1 MNLNDLG
8 WNNFFN
14 LSFQQ
19 YSQPGCIPAR
29 IAREERLNYHA
40 YCEAGDLIA
49 ELSGKVRY
57 MTGDRSSLPT
67 VGDWVAVET
76 RPGDSRGI
84 IQGVL
89 PRKSCFSRKVAGLT
103 TEEQA
108 LAANVDTVFLVTGLD
123 NDFNLRR
130 AERYLTVA
138 WDSGAVPVVLL
149 NKADLCND
157 IGKSMAEIES
167 VAFGVPIFPVSA
179 ERGDGLEYLNE
190 YLTAGSTVAFL
201 GSSGVGKSTLINRL
215 LGTDRLK
222 PREVRKHDGRGRH
235 TTTWRELILL
245 PNGATVIDTPGLR
258 EVQLWTDE
266 DSIGKAF
273 DDVETLSS
281 QCRFR
286 DCSHSKEP
294 GCAVRDAI
302 QSGKLDPGR
311 LKSFLKMQK
320 ELRHLS
326 IRKDQRAR
334 LEERDK
340 WKKIAQWSRRMRKG
354 R

>member
-19 YSQPGCIPAR
+19 YNQSGCVPAR
-29 IAREERLNYHA
+29 IARQDRQAYFA

-49 ELSGKVRY
+49 ELSGKMRY
-57 MTGDRSSLPT
+57 EAADRSELPT
-67 VGDWVAVET
+67 VGDWVAINAQST
-76 RPGDSRGI
+76 GGRGT
-84 IQGVL
+84 IQAVL
-89 PRKSCFSRKVAGLT
+89 PRKSCFSRKVAGFT

-108 LAANVDTVFLVTGLD
+108 LAANVDTVFLVTDLD
-123 NDFNLRR
+123 SDFNLRR
-130 AERYLTVA
+130 SERYLTVA

-149 NKADLCND
+149 NKADLCD
-157 IGKSMAEIES
+157 DVGKFTAKINS
-167 VAFGVPIFPVSA
+167 VAFGVPIYPVSA
-179 ERGDGLEYLNE
+179 ARGDGLESLNE
-190 YLTAGSTVAFL
+190 YLTAGSTIAFL

-222 PREVRKHDGRGRH
+222 TRDVRSHDGRGRH

-245 PNGATVIDTPGLR
+245 PNGAAVIDTPGLR

-266 DSIGKAF
+266 DSLGKTF
-273 DDVETLSS
+273 DDVEVLSS

-286 DCSHSKEP
+286 DCSHIKEP
-294 GCAVRDAI
+294 GCAVREAI
-302 QSGKLDPGR
+302 RSGRLDPAR

-326 IRKDQRAR
+326 TRKDQRAR

-340 WKKIAQWSRRMRKG
+340 WKKIAQWSRRMRKN

>member
-14 LSFQQ
+14 LNFQQ
-19 YSQPGCIPAR
+19 YRELGCTPAR
-29 IAREERLNYHA
+29 IARQDKQSYLA
-40 YCEAGDLIA
+40 YCESGDLIA
-49 ELSGKVRY
+49 ELSGKMRY
-57 MTGDRSSLPT
+57 EAADRSELPT
-67 VGDWVAVET
+67 VGDWVAVEG
-76 RPGDSRGI
+76 RPADGRGTI
-84 IQGVL
+84 HAVL
-89 PRKSCFSRKVAGLT
+89 PRKSCFSRKVAGLV

-108 LAANVDTVFLVTGLD
+108 LAANVDTVFLITGLD
-123 NDFNLRR
+123 SDFNLRR
-130 AERYLTVA
+130 TERYLAVA

-149 NKADLCND
+149 NKADLCDD
-157 IGKSMAEIES
+157 IGKFLSDIES
-167 VAFGVPIFPVSA
+167 VAFGVPIHAISA
-179 ERGDGLEYLNE
+179 ARGDGLEALDRYLI
-190 YLTAGSTVAFL
+190 AGATVAFL

-222 PREVRKHDGRGRH
+222 TREVRKYDGRGRH

-245 PNGATVIDTPGLR
+245 PSRAAVIDTPGLR

-266 DSIGKAF
+266 NSLGKTF
-273 DDVETLSS
+273 DDLEALAS

-286 DCSHSKEP
+286 DCSHTKEP
-294 GCAVRDAI
+294 GCAVQEAI
-302 QSGKLDPGR
+302 KAGKLDPGR

-320 ELRHLS
+320 ELRHLA

-340 WKKIAQWSRRMRKG
+340 WKKIAQWSRRMKKQK
-354 R
+354 